1 MKKIEITDE
10 IKIIFD
16 TLNNAGYECFMVG
29 GCVRDFLLNK
39 KPHDIDFTTN
49 ATPDEMKEC
58 FKDFNVIETGI
69 KHGTLTVLVNHVPYE
84 ITTYRV
90 DGEYLDNR
98 RPESVKFV
106 KDIKN
111 DLARRDF
118 TINAI
123 AYNHSI
129 GFVDCF
135 NGMQD
140 LKNGIIRCVG
150 EPIKRL
156 NEDALRILR
165 ALRFSAVLDYEIESE
180 TEKACFKLAY
190 LLKNISAERVIV
202 ELYKTIIQ
210 PNAHKIIFDYIDI
223 WGVVIPELLK
233 MKGFEQHNPHHVH
246 DVLKHTCVA
255 LEGSNDDLIIRL
267 AVLFHDIGKPD
278 SFTVDEKGNGHFYGH
293 AIKSVDITRD
303 IFDRLKV
310 DNNTKNQVLTL
321 IKYHD
326 LDLQSTERYIK
337 RLCYKLGDLEMVK
350 KLVLVQRADNFGQA
364 PIHSERI
371 EKFNQIDK
379 IIEKLEQE
387 NLSFSLKDL
396 AVNGKDLISIGL
408 LGKEIGDSLR
418 YLLEAVLN
426 DEVKNDKEALL
437 DYLNKS
443 KGGYY

>member
-1 MKKIEITDE
+1 MNKIEITKE

-39 KPHDIDFTTN
+39 VPNDVDFTTN

-69 KHGTLTVLVNHVPYE
+69 KHGTLTVLVNHIPYE
-84 ITTYRV
+84 ITTYRI

-98 RPESVKFV
+98 RPESVVFV

-123 AYNHSI
+123 AYNPNL

-140 LKNGIIRCVG
+140 IKDCIIRCVN
-150 EPIKRL
+150 EPMQRL
-156 NEDALRILR
+156 REDALRILR
-165 ALRFSAVLDYEIESE
+165 ALRFSAVLGYEIDPATQKS
-180 TEKACFKLAY
+180 CFKLAQ
-190 LLKNISAERVIV
+190 LLKNISAERVVV
-202 ELYKTIIQ
+202 ELFKTIVQ

-255 LEGSNDDLIIRL
+255 LEGANKDLIVRL
-267 AVLFHDIGKPD
+267 TVLFHDIGKPD
-278 SFTVDEKGNGHFYGH
+278 SFTMDEKGNGHFYGH
-293 AIKSVDITRD
+293 ALKSVDITKC
-303 IFDRLKV
+303 ILDRLKV

-326 LDLQSTERYIK
+326 LDLQPTERYIK
-337 RLCYKLGDLEMVK
+337 RLCYKLGNLEMVK
-350 KLVLVQRADNFGQA
+350 KLILVQRADNYGQA

-371 EKFNQIDK
+371 DKFNQIDK
-379 IIEKLEQE
+379 IINKLEQE
-387 NLSFSLKDL
+387 NLSFNLKDL
-396 AVNGKDLISIGL
+396 AVNGNDIINIGL
-408 LGKEIGDSLR
+408 LGKEIGASLK

-426 DEVKNDKEALL
+426 DDVKNEKYLL
-437 DYLNKS
+437 LEYLIKNKF
-443 KGGYY
+443 K